1 MDFKIIK
8 ELFTEWGKEN
18 ELRKAF
24 FETYKALV
32 ENVIKY
38 GENDINNMALF
49 IISRIIEALNESGEK
64 DLEKDNNG
72 NNSLANE

>member
-8 ELFTEWGKEN
+8 EIFTEWGNED

-38 GENDINNMALF
+38 GENDINNNALF
-49 IISRIIEALNESGEK
+49 LISRIIEGLNESGEK
-64 DLEKDNNG
+64 GLEKDNNE

>member
-8 ELFTEWGKEN
+8 EVFTEWAKEN

-38 GENDINNMALF
+38 GENDINNMALLL
-49 IISRIIEALNESGEK
+49 ISRIIEALNESGEK
-64 DLEKDNNG
+64 DLEKDNNE

>member
-8 ELFTEWGKEN
+8 EVFTEWGNED

-32 ENVIKY
+32 ENVINY
-38 GENDINNMALF
+38 RENDINNNALF
-49 IISRIIEALNESGEK
+49 IISRIIEGLNESGEK
-64 DLEKDNNG
+64 GLEKGNNE